1 MQLNISDERPFM
13 SEFILAIE
21 NATKDY
27 RTDHTVFQALR
38 GISLKIRKGEFVSI
52 VGPSGSGKSTL
63 LHLLGCLDVP
73 TSGEVYLDGKP
84 ISKMSGD
91 ELAEDRN
98 KKIGFVFQAF
108 NLSSTLTVF
117 RNVELPLMICE
128 MEEKAR
134 AKIVDDR
141 LNIVGLLPKRN
152 NLPSQLSGGE
162 RQRAAIARAIANDP
176 EMILADE
183 PTGNLDSKSGKV
195 VMDFL
200 YNLWKEKGITIVI
213 VTHEPVVAAYSERTI
228 YIRDGKVEKET
239 TQKPRIA
246 THEDLKVKA

>member
-1 MQLNISDERPFM
+1 M

-21 NATKDY
+21 NATKEY
-27 RTDHTVFQALR
+27 RSDHTVFQALR

-128 MEEKAR
+128 MEEKTR

-162 RQRAAIARAIANDP
+162 RQRAAIARAIANNP

-239 TQKPRIA
+239 TQKPKIA

>member
-1 MQLNISDERPFM
+1 MQLNISNERHLM

-21 NATKDY
+21 NATKEY
-27 RTDHTVFQALR
+27 RSDHTVFQALR

-128 MEEKAR
+128 MEEKTR

-162 RQRAAIARAIANDP
+162 RQRAAIARAIANNP

-239 TQKPRIA
+239 TQKPKIA

>member
-1 MQLNISDERPFM
+1 M
-13 SEFILAIE
+13 SENTIE
-21 NATKDY
+21 LVNATKDY
-27 RTDHTVFQALR
+27 VTGGVTFQALR

-117 RNVELPLMICE
+117 RNVELPLIICE
-128 MEEKAR
+128 MEEEAR

-141 LNIVGLLPKRN
+141 LAIVGLLPKRN

-162 RQRAAIARAIANDP
+162 RQRAAIARAIANNP

-239 TQKPRIA
+239 TQKPKIA
-246 THEDLKVKA
+246 THDDLKV

>member
-1 MQLNISDERPFM
+1 M

-117 RNVELPLMICE
+117 RNVELPLIICE

-141 LNIVGLLPKRN
+141 LNVVGLLPKRD

-162 RQRAAIARAIANDP
+162 RQRAAIARAIANNP

-239 TQKPRIA
+239 TQKPKIA
-246 THEDLKVKA
+246 THDDLKVKA